1 MIGGIDVTVVLNMH
15 REALLLAPTLHSLQ
29 RCAREAEESGIS
41 VELVAV
47 FDCADN
53 ATRAVFRSV
62 DLSAFC
68 RIEEVEVS
76 AGSLGL
82 ARNAGIAC
90 AQGDFIWT
98 SDGDD
103 LVSSNCIVVLL
114 ETAHRHPHGKVAVF
128 LEYLCAFGDKYFN
141 CRYVG
146 SEYLT
151 AADFAFQHPYVSR
164 IFVNRAVFDSVGY
177 EDLRVTS
184 GFAYEDWYLNC
195 QLRAMGY
202 DMAVAPDTV
211 FFYRQRVGSLLR
223 QADAA
228 SARLI
233 PQSTLFNVGPFL
245 HDMEACRER
254 VGNWQ
259 QFINQRQEIFRIDNT
274 SNFRNSEKLMSY
286 LWEAACL
293 EPEIEPHRV
302 ETAHSYCP
310 LPWDPRHWGM
320 ALESLYRMLG
330 TNTFSDV
337 VLLPW
342 LKPGGAEKYILH
354 ILEEISAQQPD
365 ARLLVVAG
373 ESADRHEWL
382 TKLSE
387 STVFIDIYNA
397 FPLLDDAARD
407 AMLIRALLA
416 VSIDGARLHIKSSVF
431 GHRLLD
437 AYSAVLA
444 GKFQIIY
451 YRFCDDI
458 YSWRQRP
465 MRGPWGINVMR
476 RHLPGFHKVVT
487 DCVATVMDDQRVL
500 GPLQSKYETIYT
512 RCEAV
517 PLVNRIP
524 GATHR
529 LLWASRICSQ
539 KRPELLAGIA
549 KVLRALGLNVVIEA
563 YGTPDPDID
572 LADIFGGGA
581 GGVEYRG
588 TFSAFQELPIE
599 LYDAFVYTSGYDG
612 LPNILLEVLAAGL
625 PVIAPDVGGIGEV
638 VKSGATGWLVEA
650 DDEAALVQGYA
661 RAISSLYE
669 DRDKAKRM
677 ATNGRRLV
685 ETQHGSSAFSARVSE
700 VLELYETTMAAVGEV
715 H

>member
-1 MIGGIDVTVVLNMH
+1 MDGIDVTVVLNMH

-29 RCAREAEESGIS
+29 SCAQEAEESGIS

-47 FDCADN
+47 FDRADD
-53 ATRAVFRSV
+53 ATREVFRSV

-90 AQGDFIWT
+90 AQGEFIWT

-103 LVSSNCIVVLL
+103 LVSSNCIVALL
-114 ETAHRHPHGKVAVF
+114 DTARRHSHTKVAVF

-164 IFVNRAVFDSVGY
+164 IFVNRAVFDSIGY
-177 EDLRVTS
+177 DDLRVTS

-233 PQSTLFNVGPFL
+233 PQSKLFDVGPFL
-245 HDMEACRER
+245 YDMETCRER
-254 VGNWQ
+254 VGDWQ
-259 QFINQRQEIFRIDNT
+259 QFMNRRHDIFRSDNT
-274 SNFRNSEKLMSY
+274 SSFKSSEKLLGY
-286 LWEAACL
+286 LGEAARL
-293 EPEIEPHRV
+293 EPELEPHRV
-302 ETAHSYCP
+302 ESAHSYCP

-320 ALESLYRMLG
+320 AMESLYRMLG

-342 LKPGGAEKYILH
+342 LKPGGAEKYILN
-354 ILEEISAQQPD
+354 ILEEISAQQAD

-373 ESADRHEWL
+373 ESTNRHEWV
-382 TKLSE
+382 TKLPE
-387 STVFIDIYNA
+387 SAIFIDIYNA
-397 FPLLDDAARD
+397 FPLLDDIARD
-407 AMLIRALLA
+407 AMLMRAMLA
-416 VSIDGARLHIKSSVF
+416 VSVDGARLHIKSSVF
-431 GHRLLD
+431 AHRLLD
-437 AYSAVLA
+437 AYAAVLTS
-444 GKFQIIY
+444 KFQTIY

-458 YSWRQRP
+458 YPWRHRS

-476 RHLPGFHKVVT
+476 RHLPGFRKVVT

-500 GPLQSKYETIYT
+500 GTLQSKYETIYT
-512 RCEAV
+512 RCE
-517 PLVNRIP
+517 LTSRTNRKP

-529 LLWASRICSQ
+529 LLWASRICPQ

-549 KVLRALGLNVVIEA
+549 GALRDLGLDVVIDA
-563 YGTPDPDID
+563 YGTPDPGVDPF
-572 LADIFGGGA
+572 DIFGGRSA
-581 GGVEYRG
+581 GIEYRG

-599 LYDAFVYTSGYDG
+599 SYDAFLYTSGYDG

-625 PVIAPDVGGIGEV
+625 PVVAPDVGGIGEV
-638 VKSGATGWLVEA
+638 VIPGVTGWLVESG
-650 DDEAALVQGYA
+650 DEHALVHGYA
-661 RAISSLYE
+661 RAISTLYE
-669 DRDKAKRM
+669 DRDRAESMAK
-677 ATNGRRLV
+677 NGRQLIAS
-685 ETQHGSSAFSARVSE
+685 QHGESAFSARVGE
-700 VLELYETTMAAVGEV
+700 VLGLYETTITAVG
-715 H
+715 